1 MKQRSLLGT
10 SLALLLCVPAL
21 GACGGSAS
29 PEDEGEAGT
38 SETEIQRNEDN
49 ARTTIVVGSKN
60 FTEQRVLGEL
70 YAQAFAAAGYRVRTR
85 LDLGNEKKALTALKS
100 RTIDGYPEYTGT
112 ALLSFCDTD
121 ASEIPKDPA
130 EAFADAKECFARQ
143 ELTAFQP
150 TPFTSSNEV
159 GVTQVTARRLKLRT
173 ISDLIPHDQDFILYG
188 TSECRFRTDCLRGL
202 RVTYGLRFRRFAAV
216 DPVERHDVLK
226 RRNDAVSI
234 VYTTDP
240 QNRRDD
246 VVLLEDDRG
255 MFPPYNS
262 TFVMRDD
269 IAEKA
274 GEDLPGVI
282 EKVQQGLTD
291 EAMQE
296 LNARVDLDKESP
308 KAVARAYLNETGLVP
323 SAASAAAETP

>member
-10 SLALLLCVPAL
+10 SLVLLLCLLVL
-21 GACGGSAS
+21 SACGGGGAS
-29 PEDEGEAGT
+29 EDEGDAST

-85 LDLGNEKKALTALKS
+85 LDLGNEQRALTALRS

-112 ALLSFCDTD
+112 ALLSFCDVD
-121 ASEIPKDPA
+121 ASQIPKDPA
-130 EAFADAKECFARQ
+130 QAFRDARACFARL
-143 ELTAFQP
+143 ELTAFSP

-159 GVTQVTARRLKLRT
+159 GITQETARRLGLRT
-173 ISDLIPHDQDFILYG
+173 ISDLIPHDQDFVLYG
-188 TSECRFRTDCLRGL
+188 TPECRVRTDCLRGL
-202 RVTYGLRFRRFAAV
+202 RVTYGLRFRRFAGV

-226 RRNDAVSI
+226 RRKDAVSI

-240 QNRRDD
+240 QNRRDN

-262 TFVMRDD
+262 TFVVRDD

-274 GEDLPGVI
+274 GEDLPEVI
-282 EKVQQGLTD
+282 ERVQQGLTD

-308 KAVARAYLNETGLVP
+308 KTVARAYLSETGLVP
-323 SAASAAAETP
+323 TAAGA